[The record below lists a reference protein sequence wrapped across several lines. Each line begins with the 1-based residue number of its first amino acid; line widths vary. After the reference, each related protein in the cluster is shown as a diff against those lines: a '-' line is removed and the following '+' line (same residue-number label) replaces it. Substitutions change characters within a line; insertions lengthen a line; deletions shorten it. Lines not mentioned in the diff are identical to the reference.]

1 MANQQHLS
9 KAPIEEALID
19 IRVTLPKHTRE
30 LEHLAALEQKFR
42 DEYPDKKSMMELR
55 YRVNFGHQETDE
67 KTSNQVGF
75 RYTNAD
81 NTQVIQA
88 SLNGFTFSRLPPY
101 QDWTQLWEEAQR
113 AWNIYS
119 AHVLPENISRVA
131 TRYINKFKFP
141 PNTPVELDE
150 YLHYMP
156 VVPKVLPQIVNG
168 FISQI
173 VVPYETAQCVAVI
186 SQQLQLGPSER
197 SVILDID
204 VFREKFFA
212 DEEEAWKAIATLR
225 DVKNLIFFDSITRKT
240 VTLYK

>member
-1 MANQQHLS
+1 MATQQHLS

-19 IRVTLPKHTRE
+19 IRVTLPKQTRE
-30 LEHLAALEQKFR
+30 LDHLAALEHKFR
-42 DEYPDKKSMMELR
+42 DEYPDKKRMMEHR
-55 YRVNFGHQETDE
+55 YKVNFEHQEADE

-101 QDWTQLWEEAQR
+101 QDWTQLREKAQR

-119 AHVLPENISRVA
+119 GHVQPENISRVA

-150 YLHYMP
+150 YLNYVP
-156 VVPKVLPQIVNG
+156 VVPKVLPPIVNG

-173 VVPYETAQCVAVI
+173 VVPYESAQCVAVI
-186 SQQLQLGPSER
+186 SQQLQLGPFER

-204 VFREKFFA
+204 IYREKVFA

-225 DVKNLIFFDSITRKT
+225 DVKNLIFFDNITEKT

>member
-1 MANQQHLS
+1 MAS
-9 KAPIEEALID
+9 RSADSPLIRTGHSYGRKRSEPGTF
-19 IRVTLPKHTRE
+19 IRPTFYRKTL
-30 LEHLAALEQKFR
+30 
-42 DEYPDKKSMMELR
+42 
-55 YRVNFGHQETDE
+55 
-67 KTSNQVGF
+67 
-75 RYTNAD
+75 
-81 NTQVIQA
+81 
-88 SLNGFTFSRLPPY
+88 
-101 QDWTQLWEEAQR
+101 
-113 AWNIYS
+113 
-119 AHVLPENISRVA
+119 SRVA

-141 PNTPVELDE
+141 PNTPVELEE